1 MKEKMTSLQ
10 CVGQTASPTWPTYIK
25 AKIKTENEKYQITLK
40 SRFPMLFSKKKKKKV
55 GGGYQGPLEKWLI
68 LGLGAENTQ
77 ANIQKPNVSL

>member
-1 MKEKMTSLQ
+1 MKEKMTSSQ
-10 CVGQTASPTWPTYIK
+10 CVGQTASPAWPTYIK
-25 AKIKTENEKYQITLK
+25 AKSKQRMKNIKSPLNHGFQYYSQ
-40 SRFPMLFSKKKKKKV
+40 KKKKV

>member
-1 MKEKMTSLQ
+1 MVSNIIL
-10 CVGQTASPTWPTYIK
+10 
-25 AKIKTENEKYQITLK
+25 
-40 SRFPMLFSKKKKKKV
+40 KKKV